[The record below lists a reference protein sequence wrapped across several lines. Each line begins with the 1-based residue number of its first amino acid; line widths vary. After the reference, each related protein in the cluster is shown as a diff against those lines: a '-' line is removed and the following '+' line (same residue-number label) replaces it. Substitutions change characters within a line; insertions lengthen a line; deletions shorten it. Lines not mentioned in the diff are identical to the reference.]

1 MKLWN
6 RFQENYGKTL
16 ALFLLYYYTF
26 LSITFLEH
34 ELLALNRENIEN
46 SILNPFDDSR

>member
-26 LSITFLEH
+26 LNITFLNMNY
-34 ELLALNRENIEN
+34 LL
-46 SILNPFDDSR
+46 